1 MSESVDTPEVEA
13 ETSTFRD
20 KVIREA
26 KEWLSVFAWFVPLY
40 LLFTGLIYEQ
50 RVIPSESMVPNL
62 QVGDR
67 VAVNKFAYGYS
78 KHSIPFGLGWFLPEG
93 RLFAEMPKRGEVV
106 VFQHPHT
113 DRVMIK
119 RVIAVGGDEVE
130 MQSGQLFLNGEAVP
144 TQNVDRVRI
153 MTHPTKMSP
162 ARIQSVVQRRE
173 TLGENSYMTHQWDGI
188 RGLDDTAR
196 FRVPEGHLFF
206 VGDNRD
212 NSVDARATTG
222 HCLDVDGVISG
233 TGCPP
238 RSVRRGGELVQIAGS
253 DASIGFVPLN
263 NVIGRADTVIFT
275 TKRCNN
281 QPGTTCPPKRVW
293 RGL

>member
-1 MSESVDTPEVEA
+1 MSDTVETQDEKA
-13 ETSTFRD
+13 PSTFRD
-20 KVIREA
+20 KAIREA

-78 KHSIPFGLGWFLPEG
+78 KYSVPFGLGWFLPEG
-93 RLFAEMPKRGEVV
+93 RILAAMPKRGEVV

-119 RVIAVGGDEVE
+119 RVIAVGGDRIQ
-130 MQSGQLFLNGEAVP
+130 MRDRRFYLNGEQVP
-144 TQNVDRVRI
+144 TRDIRDIRVR
-153 MTHPTKMSP
+153 THPTKDQPSEIVLV
-162 ARIQSVVQRRE
+162 RESEE
-173 TLGENSYMTHQWDGI
+173 TLGDISYLTHQWIRHPNPGRNLGI
-188 RGLDDTAR
+188 DTHDNTYE
-196 FRVPEGHLFF
+196 FVVPEGHIFF
-206 VGDNRD
+206 SGDNRD
-212 NSVDARATTG
+212 NSVDARSTSG
-222 HCLDVDGVISG
+222 HCTPVDGRISG
-233 TGCPP
+233 SGCPAP
-238 RSVRRGGELVQIAGS
+238 ESA
-253 DASIGFVPLN
+253 AIGFVPLK

-275 TKRCNN
+275 TKRCREE
-281 QPGTTCPPKRVW
+281 PATSCPPKRVW

>member
-1 MSESVDTPEVEA
+1 MSEIVDTEKEENEP
-13 ETSTFRD
+13 STFRE
-20 KVIREA
+20 KAIREA
-26 KEWLSVFAWFVPLY
+26 KEWLAVFAWFVPLY

-78 KHSIPFGLGWFLPEG
+78 KYSVPFGLGWFLPEG
-93 RLFAEMPKRGEVV
+93 RIFAEMPKRGEVV

-119 RVIAVGGDEVE
+119 RVLAVGGDQIELR
-130 MQSGQLFLNGEAVP
+130 SGQVILNGVPIP
-144 TQNVDRVRI
+144 TQNIDRIRV
-153 MTHPTKMSP
+153 MTHPTKTSP
-162 ARIQSVVQRRE
+162 ARAQPVVQRRE
-173 TLGENSYMTHQWDGI
+173 TLGDNSYMTHQWDGV
-188 RGLDDTAR
+188 RGYDDTAR
-196 FRVPEGHLFF
+196 FKVPEGHLFF

-238 RSVRRGGELVQIAGS
+238 RSVRTNGGLVQIPN
-253 DASIGFVPLN
+253 DEASIGFVPLQ

-275 TKRCNN
+275 TKRCNK
-281 QPGTTCPPKRVW
+281 QPGTTCPPKRLW